1 MLGAALIA
9 VGAGLALIGRSMP
22 PGGAEAIVRGMPVN
36 PGATD
41 PKDFSSHNSPVI
53 ARSPTRPSHLVVANR
68 IDAPI
73 FSCALHRSSD
83 GGETWKAERLPFP
96 PGQELPERCYAPDV
110 AFGPDG
116 TLYVSFVTLKGIGNT
131 PDAGWLVSAKDG
143 ESALGEPV
151 PLLGALAFQVQLA
164 ADPETAG
171 RLYLTW
177 VQAQGTGTL
186 GFAESGNPILFARSD
201 DGGKTWSE
209 PAQVNSPARS
219 RSLAPS
225 IVAASGVL
233 HVLYL
238 DVGDDALDYHAG
250 HEGRGGPP
258 FPGRWSLVLA
268 RSDDDGGTWKET
280 VVDDDVVATQRFIPF
295 IPPAPS
301 LAVDAERD
309 RVYAGFHD
317 GRLGDA
323 DVRVWTSPDGGDTF
337 SAAVRVND
345 TKVQDGTDQYLPALA
360 VSPTGRLDVAYYDRR
375 EDADNRMNEVSL
387 QSSDD
392 GAATFGP
399 RVELSDRAFDAGIG
413 PGAERDLPD
422 LGNRLG
428 LASSDDRAVAIW
440 SDTRAG
446 TVASA
451 KQDLASGVVAFQ
463 SASPLRGALPP
474 IGVAVALVGLAV
486 AIIGPRKRP
495 VPSSLNPNAEP
506 AFAGA
511 AGDSSQ
517 RESHGR

>member
-1 MLGAALIA
+1 MLGAALMA
-9 VGAGLALIGRSMP
+9 VGAGLALIGLSMP
-22 PGGAEAIVRGMPVN
+22 PGGAEAVIRGLPVN

-41 PKDFSSHNSPVI
+41 SKDFSSHNSPVI

-68 IDAPI
+68 IDAPV

-83 GGETWKAERLPFP
+83 GGETWKADRIPFP

-131 PDAGWLVSAKDG
+131 PDAGWVVSAKDG
-143 ESALGEPV
+143 ESALGEPL
-151 PLLGALAFQVQLA
+151 PMLGPLAFQVQLA
-164 ADPETAG
+164 ADPDDAG
-171 RLYLTW
+171 VLYLTW

-186 GFAESGNPILFARSD
+186 GFAESGNPLLFARSD
-201 DGGKTWSE
+201 DGGNTWSE
-209 PAQVNSPARS
+209 PAQVNSPTRL

-238 DVGDDALDYHAG
+238 DLGDDALDYHAG

-268 RSDDDGGTWKET
+268 RSDDDGTTWDET

-295 IPPAPS
+295 IPPTPS
-301 LAVDAERD
+301 LAVDAERH

-317 GRLGDA
+317 GGLGDA
-323 DVRVWTSPDGGDTF
+323 DVRVWASLDGGDTF
-337 SAAVRVND
+337 SKAVRVND
-345 TKVQDGTDQYLPALA
+345 TKVQDATDQYLPALA
-360 VSPTGRLDVAYYDRR
+360 VSPEGRLDVAYYDRR

-399 RVELSDRAFDAGIG
+399 RLELSDRAFDAGIG
-413 PGAERDLPD
+413 PGSERDLPD
-422 LGNRLG
+422 LGSRLG
-428 LASSDDRAVAIW
+428 LVSSDGRAVAIW

-451 KQDLASGVVAFQ
+451 KQDLASGEVAFE

-474 IGVAVALVGLAV
+474 IGAVVALAGLAV
-486 AIIGPRKRP
+486 VIMGSRNRQ
-495 VPSSLNPNAEP
+495 VPSSLKPDAGR
-506 AFAGA
+506 ALAGA
-511 AGDSSQ
+511 AVGSSQ
-517 RESHGR
+517 RESNGR